1 MVQTQQNSR
10 EELKNQRIKRSS
22 ITQKKVFIEL
32 KVKNPH
38 PDKEHISRKV
48 RFLIPD
54 GMLEEL
60 MKIKD
65 EKQLHFFLKN
75 LILTS
80 PGENISDP
88 EYGVGLRRFLFEPN
102 IASVHG
108 DISAEISSQISTYL
122 PYLSVEQVSV
132 SASPQDIDSNSI
144 NILIS
149 LLFELKIEANSS
161 FWVLAKLKPSTIKS
175 LIKGFSGFFVNI
187 LQSILISG
195 PPFSGITFEL
205 TIV

>member
-1 MVQTQQNSR
+1 MPLYGPKFPLSEGTHDTFD
-10 EELKNQRIKRSS
+10 LY
-22 ITQKKVFIEL
+22 
-32 KVKNPH
+32 
-38 PDKEHISRKV
+38 D
-48 RFLIPD
+48 D
-54 GMLEEL
+54 
-60 MKIKD
+60 IKD
-65 EKQLHFFLKN
+65 QISFFLKN

-149 LLFELKIEANSS
+149 YRLPDEDTLFTFDLEAES
-161 FWVLAKLKPSTIKS
+161 ATTI
-175 LIKGFSGFFVNI
+175 GFY
-187 LQSILISG
+187 
-195 PPFSGITFEL
+195 
-205 TIV
+205 